1 MSAQRQGDGMNGAPA
16 IPQVDPLRFPLR
28 GSHLIEAS
36 AGTGKTWTIAALY
49 VRLVLG
55 HGGQDPRLPTEI
67 LVLTFTEAAAQE
79 LRDRIR
85 ARLAEAAVW
94 FAGEA
99 RDEAGHGA
107 DHGAGHGADHETG
120 HETGHAADPFLAS
133 LRREWP
139 RDRWAGCART
149 LDLAAQS
156 MDEAAISTIHAW
168 CARVLQEHAFDSGS
182 LFEQRLEPDLGA
194 EIRQTAWDY
203 WRAHVAPLAPD
214 DLAEVLAVWP
224 GPDALLGLSGLLTR
238 ESLPEAAD
246 ESLSAVLARHRAV
259 RRERLAALKAPWI
272 EAADALEDWLVSLGK
287 DTKIRPADLRRWM
300 QALRTWARDPE
311 LAELDLKTG
320 WDRLTPQGIQDKWQG
335 EEPAPQH
342 PASAA
347 LVRLRADLAALPGA
361 RASLLRHALAWMARR
376 LRQAL
381 SSAALLGF
389 DGLLGNLDAALE
401 GAAGARLA
409 QTLRRQF
416 PVVLIDEFQ
425 DTDPVQYRI
434 FDRVYRVADDDPD
447 TALVFIGDPKQS
459 IYGFRGADVHTYLRA
474 GRACARRVQ
483 TLGRNYRSSVAMV
496 AAVNRC
502 FALRG
507 AQAFPT
513 GLPDVGIAFHPV
525 QAQGR
530 AERWEVLGR
539 PAPAMSACWIEPAAP
554 DKPLSSTQYEQD
566 AAALCARRVAETLA
580 LGRRGA
586 AGMREDARWTPVRP
600 ADVAILVNT
609 HAEARSVRQALA
621 RAGVRSV
628 YLSERDSVY
637 ESPQT
642 AELALWLDAC
652 AHPEDERAVRAA
664 LAAPAL
670 GLDWQALDRL
680 VEDER
685 AWDAQVE
692 RFQAYRQIW
701 RQRGVLPMLRRLL
714 HDFDVPARLLADGYE
729 GERRLTDFL
738 HLAELLQQ
746 AAAHLDG
753 EQAVLRYLHRQ
764 AQSPQG
770 EDGRRLRLESD
781 EGLVRVVTVHKSKGL
796 EYPLVFLPFVCKARP
811 VKAGE
816 GPYLLPGAAGREW
829 VMEADA
835 QALLRLDGERLGEDV
850 RKLYVALTRAR
861 HAVWMALGPL
871 KAGGGSAIGHLLGAD
886 LRAAWD
892 GLARAHPGLM
902 AWDAASADDAG
913 EAPFAGAPAEA
924 PEALGEAR
932 RLAAPAVGQ
941 PWWISSY
948 SALCLADAAAPETAA
963 EDVLREGRQADPAP
977 APRAAEAAP
986 VPLASGLR
994 DFPRGSEA
1002 GTFLH
1007 GLLEWAARR
1016 GFRDLDA
1023 EARDLIAR
1031 RCAVRG
1037 WEAHID
1043 ALHDWLLR
1051 LARTP
1056 WRPALPGDP
1065 VLRLDSLQAC
1075 LPEMEFWLPAQ
1086 RVDIGR
1092 LDGLL
1097 RRATFGGAARPA
1109 LAAGR
1114 LNGMF
1119 KGFIDLVLQADG
1131 RYYLIDYKSNDL
1143 GARAADYAPEAL
1155 EAAMCA
1161 SRYDAQMLMYVLA
1174 LHRQLRARLADYDY
1188 ARHMGGALYLFLRG
1202 QEAPGQGLVAL
1213 RPERGLVEALDALF
1227 DGADGEAG
1235 DD

>member
-1 MSAQRQGDGMNGAPA
+1 MIAPNRFASESPETATPETA

-85 ARLAEAAVW
+85 SRLAEAALW
-94 FAGEA
+94 FAQDAAQEC
-99 RDEAGHGA
+99 R
-107 DHGAGHGADHETG
+107 
-120 HETGHAADPFLAS
+120 ADPFLDS
-133 LRREWP
+133 LRRDWP
-139 RDRWAGCART
+139 QDRWAGCARA

-182 LFEQRLEPDLGA
+182 LFEQRLEPDLSA
-194 EIRQTAWDY
+194 EIRQVAWDY
-203 WRAHVAPLAPD
+203 WRAHVAPLASGPLD
-214 DLAEVLAVWP
+214 EVLSVWP
-224 GPDALLGLSGLLTR
+224 GPDALLGLSGMLTR
-238 ESLPEAAD
+238 ESLPRDAD
-246 ESLSAVLARHRAV
+246 ESLAAVLERHLAQ
-259 RRERLAALKAPWI
+259 RRERLAALKAPWVH
-272 EAADALEDWLVSLGK
+272 ETDVLEDWLVSLGK

-300 QALRTWARDPE
+300 QALRAWAGDPGQD
-311 LAELDLKTG
+311 APDLKTG
-320 WDRLTPQGIQDKWQG
+320 WDRLTPEGIREKWQG
-335 EEPAPQH
+335 AVPAPEH

-347 LVRLRADLAALPGA
+347 LARLRADLDALPGV
-361 RASLLRHALAWMARR
+361 RVPLLRHALAWMAGR
-376 LRQAL
+376 LHQTL
-381 SSAALLGF
+381 SGAALLGF
-389 DGLLGNLDAALE
+389 DGLLGNLDAALD
-401 GAAGARLA
+401 GPSGARLA

-425 DTDPVQYRI
+425 DTDPVQYSI
-434 FDRVYRVADDDPD
+434 FDRIYRVAEHDPE

-474 GRACARRVQ
+474 NRACAGRVL
-483 TLGRNYRSSVAMV
+483 TLGRNYRSSEAMV
-496 AAVNRC
+496 EAVNRC

-507 AQAFPT
+507 AHAFPT
-513 GLPDVGIAFHPV
+513 GVPGEGIPFHPV

-530 AERWEVLGR
+530 PERWEVLGR
-539 PAPAMSACWIEPAAP
+539 PAPAMSACWIEPTTP
-554 DKPLSSTQYEQD
+554 GKPLSSTQYEQE
-566 AAALCARRVAETLA
+566 AAWLCARRVAETLA

-586 AGMREDARWTPVRP
+586 AGMRGSDQWAPVRP

-621 RAGVRSV
+621 RIGVRSV

-664 LAAPAL
+664 LATPAL
-670 GLDWQALDRL
+670 GLDWVALDRL

-692 RFQAYRQIW
+692 RFQGYRQIW

-764 AQSPQG
+764 RQSPQG

-811 VKAGE
+811 VEAGR
-816 GPYLLPGAAGREW
+816 GPYLLPGPSGRTW
-829 VMEADA
+829 IMEADA
-835 QALLRLDGERLGEDV
+835 AQLQQLDGERLGEDV

-871 KAGGGSAIGHLLGAD
+871 KTGSGIGHLLGAD
-886 LRAAWD
+886 LKVAWD
-892 GLARAHPGLM
+892 GLAQSHPGLM
-902 AWDAASADDAG
+902 AWDEGVEPVDESGPEPILD
-913 EAPFAGAPAEA
+913 ET

-963 EDVLREGRQADPAP
+963 EDVLREDRQADPVL
-977 APRAAEAAP
+977 APRPAGAAP
-986 VPLASGLR
+986 VPVESGLR

-1016 GFRDLDA
+1016 GFRDLD

-1051 LARTP
+1051 LARTE
-1056 WRPALPGDP
+1056 WRPDLPGTP
-1065 VLRLDSLQAC
+1065 VLRLDRLQAC

-1086 RVDIGR
+1086 QVDIER

-1097 RRATFGGAARPA
+1097 CRQTFGGAPRPA
-1109 LAAGR
+1109 LAGGR

-1131 RYYLIDYKSNDL
+1131 RYYLVDYKSNDL
-1143 GARAADYAPEAL
+1143 GPSEAGYAPEAL
-1155 EAAMCA
+1155 AEAMRA

-1174 LHRQLRARLADYDY
+1174 LHRLLRSRLADYDY
-1188 ARHMGGALYLFLRG
+1188 DRHMGGAVYLFLRG

-1213 RPERGLVEALDALF
+1213 RPEPGLIDALDALF
-1227 DGADGEAG
+1227 DGAGGECG
-1235 DD
+1235 ND

>member
-1 MSAQRQGDGMNGAPA
+1 MSAVSV
-16 IPQVDPLRFPLR
+16 IPQVDPLRFPLQ

-55 HGGQDPRLPTEI
+55 HGGQAPRLPTEI

-85 ARLAEAAVW
+85 SRLAEAAVW
-94 FAGEA
+94 FAQDA
-99 RDEAGHGA
+99 AA
-107 DHGAGHGADHETG
+107 DRPG
-120 HETGHAADPFLAS
+120 DPFLES
-133 LRREWP
+133 LRQDYPQAR
-139 RDRWAGCART
+139 RAGCART

-194 EIRQTAWDY
+194 EIRQAAWDY

-214 DLAEVLAVWP
+214 LLAETLAVWP

-238 ESLPEAAD
+238 ESLPAAAD
-246 ESLSAVLARHRAV
+246 ERLAAVLTGHLAQRQA
-259 RRERLAALKAPWI
+259 RLAALKAPW
-272 EAADALEDWLVSLGK
+272 AAQADALEDWLLSLGK
-287 DTKIRPADLRRWM
+287 DLKVRPSDLRRWT
-300 QALRTWARDPE
+300 QALRDWAQDPGVIQP
-311 LAELDLKTG
+311 DLKAG
-320 WDRLTPQGIQDKWQG
+320 WDRLTPPGIEEKWQG
-335 EEPAPQH
+335 DGPAPSH

-347 LVRLRADLAALPGA
+347 LAGLRAELDSLPAARPP
-361 RASLLRHALAWMARR
+361 LLRHALGWMAAR
-376 LRQAL
+376 LRQAM

-389 DGLLGNLDAALE
+389 DGLLVNLDAALE
-401 GAAGARLA
+401 GAAGIRFA

-434 FDRVYRVADDDPD
+434 FDRVYRVAGNDPD
-447 TALVFIGDPKQS
+447 TTLVFIGDPKQS

-474 GRACARRVQ
+474 AKACAGRVQ
-483 TLGRNYRSSVAMV
+483 TLGRNYRSSEAMV
-496 AAVNRC
+496 EAVNR
-502 FALRG
+502 FFSLEDRP
-507 AQAFPT
+507 AFPT
-513 GLPDVGIAFHPV
+513 GMPGDGIPFHPV

-530 AERWEVLGR
+530 SERWEVLGR
-539 PAPAMSACWIEPAAP
+539 QAPAMSACWIEAAAP
-554 DKPLSSTQYEQD
+554 GKPLSASQYEQE
-566 AAALCARRVAETLA
+566 AAELCARRVAQTLA
-580 LGRRGA
+580 QGLRGE
-586 AGMREDARWTPVRP
+586 AGLRDADRWVPVRP
-600 ADVAILVNT
+600 ADIAILVNT

-621 RAGVRSV
+621 RVEVRSV

-637 ESPQT
+637 ESPQA
-642 AELALWLDAC
+642 AELALWLGAC
-652 AHPEDERAVRAA
+652 ARPEDERAVRAA
-664 LAAPAL
+664 LATSAL
-670 GLDWQALDRL
+670 GLGWQALDRL
-680 VEDER
+680 VGDER
-685 AWDAQVE
+685 AWDRQVE

-701 RQRGVLPMLRRLL
+701 QQRGVLPMLRRLL
-714 HDFDVPARLLADGYE
+714 HDFEVPARLLADGYE

-764 AQSPQG
+764 IQAPQG

-811 VKAGE
+811 IEPGK
-816 GPYLLPGAAGREW
+816 GPYLLPGEAGREW

-835 QALLRLDGERLGEDV
+835 GQLKRLDGERLGEDV

-871 KAGGGSAIGHLLGAD
+871 RAGSGIGHVLGAD
-886 LRAAWD
+886 PHAAWTR
-892 GLARAHPGLM
+892 LTQWHPGLI
-902 AWDAASADDAG
+902 AWDDPTRADGAGTTPFSG
-913 EAPFAGAPAEA
+913 EAAKAAGS
-924 PEALGEAR
+924 LGDAR
-932 RLAAPAVGQ
+932 HLSAPAVGQ
-941 PWWISSY
+941 AWWISSY
-948 SALCLADAAAPETAA
+948 SALCLAEAAAPDTAA
-963 EDVLREGRQADPAP
+963 EDVLRESRQADPEPVDRVIGPPCVP
-977 APRAAEAAP
+977 AG
-986 VPLASGLR
+986 SGLA

-1016 GFRDLDA
+1016 GFRDLD

-1043 ALHDWLLR
+1043 ALHGWLLR
-1051 LARTP
+1051 FAQTAWHP
-1056 WRPALPGDP
+1056 DLPDAP
-1065 VLRLDSLQAC
+1065 VLRLDRLQAS

-1086 RVDIGR
+1086 QVDIER
-1092 LDGLL
+1092 LDALL
-1097 RRATFGGAARPA
+1097 RRGAFGGAARPA

-1143 GARAADYAPEAL
+1143 GPREADYAPGAL
-1155 EAAMCA
+1155 AAAMCA

-1174 LHRQLRARLADYDY
+1174 LHRQLRARRPDYDY

-1202 QEAPGQGLVAL
+1202 QDAPGQGLVAL
-1213 RPERGLVEALDALF
+1213 RPAQDLIEALDALF
-1227 DGADGEAG
+1227 DGAGGEAG

>member
-1 MSAQRQGDGMNGAPA
+1 MSLSDQT

-55 HGGQDPRLPTEI
+55 HGGQRPRLPTEI

-94 FAGEA
+94 FADEI
-99 RDEAGHGA
+99 RDEAGHRS
-107 DHGAGHGADHETG
+107 DREAGRE
-120 HETGHAADPFLAS
+120 ADPFLAA

-139 RDRWAGCART
+139 RDQWAGCART

-194 EIRQTAWDY
+194 EIRQAAWDY
-203 WRAHVAPLAPD
+203 WRAHVASLAPD
-214 DLAEVLAVWP
+214 ELTEVLAVWP

-246 ESLSAVLARHRAV
+246 EDLAAVLARHRAD

-272 EAADALEDWLVSLGK
+272 EAADALEAWLVSLGK
-287 DTKIRPADLRRWM
+287 DTKIRPTDLRRWTE
-300 QALRTWARDPE
+300 ALRTWARDPDQ
-311 LAELDLKTG
+311 AEPDLKTG
-320 WDRLTPQGIQDKWQG
+320 WGRLTPQGIQDKWQG
-335 EEPAPQH
+335 GGPAPSH

-347 LVRLRADLAALPGA
+347 LARLRADLDALPA
-361 RASLLRHALAWMARR
+361 VREPLLRHALAWMARR

-389 DGLLGNLDAALE
+389 DGLLMNLDAALE
-401 GAAGARLA
+401 GASGARLG

-434 FDRVYRVADDDPD
+434 FDRVYRVADDGPD

-474 GRACARRVQ
+474 NRACAGRVR
-483 TLGRNYRSSVAMV
+483 TLGRNYRSSEAMV
-496 AAVNRC
+496 EAVNRC
-502 FALRG
+502 FALGG
-507 AQAFPT
+507 ARAFPT
-513 GLPDVGIAFHPV
+513 GVPDVGIPFHPV
-525 QAQGR
+525 EARGR
-530 AERWEVLGR
+530 PERWEVLGR
-539 PAPAMSACWIEPAAP
+539 PVPAMSACWIEPAAEG
-554 DKPLSSTQYEQD
+554 KPLSSTQYEQD
-566 AAALCARRVAETLA
+566 AAALCALRVADILA
-580 LGRRGA
+580 RGRRGE
-586 AGMREDARWTPVRP
+586 AGMRDGDRWTPVRP
-600 ADVAILVNT
+600 ADIAILVNT
-609 HAEARSVRQALA
+609 HAEARAVRQALV

-642 AELALWLDAC
+642 AEIALWLDAC

-670 GLDWQALDRL
+670 GLNWRTLDRL

-685 AWDAQVE
+685 AWDAEVE

-701 RQRGVLPMLRRLL
+701 RRRGVLPMLRRLL

-753 EQAVLRYLHRQ
+753 EQAVLRYLRRQ
-764 AQSPQG
+764 SRAPQG

-796 EYPLVFLPFVCKARP
+796 EYPLVFLPFVCKSRP
-811 VKAGE
+811 VTAGQ
-816 GPYLLPGAAGREW
+816 GPYLLPGETDRAW
-829 VMEADA
+829 IMEADPG
-835 QALLRLDGERLGEDV
+835 QLLRLDGERLGEDV

-871 KAGGGSAIGHLLGAD
+871 RAGGPSAIGHLLGED
-886 LRAAWD
+886 LRAGWD

-902 AWDAASADDAG
+902 AWDAAPAADAG
-913 EAPFAGAPAEA
+913 PAPPADEA
-924 PEALGEAR
+924 PETLGEAR
-932 RLAAPAVGQ
+932 RLSSPAVGQ
-941 PWWISSY
+941 AWWISSY

-977 APRAAEAAP
+977 AYRAADAASP
-986 VPLASGLR
+986 PIGSGLR

-1016 GFRDLDA
+1016 GFRDLGD

-1051 LARTP
+1051 LARTE
-1056 WRPALPGDP
+1056 WRPDLPGGP
-1065 VLRLDSLQAC
+1065 VLRLDGLQAC
-1075 LPEMEFWLPAQ
+1075 LPEMEFWLPAH

-1097 RRATFGGAARPA
+1097 RQGTFSGGDRPA

-1131 RYYLIDYKSNDL
+1131 RYYLVDYKSNDL
-1143 GARAADYAPEAL
+1143 GPREADYAPEAL
-1155 EAAMCA
+1155 AAAMRA

-1213 RPERGLVEALDALF
+1213 RPEPELIEALDALF
-1227 DGADGEAG
+1227 DGGEGEA
-1235 DD
+1235 DDA

>member
-1 MSAQRQGDGMNGAPA
+1 MNVSSPSS
-16 IPQVDPLRFPLR
+16 IPQIDPLRFPLR

-55 HGGQDPRLPTEI
+55 HGGQRPCLPTEI

-85 ARLAEAAVW
+85 GRLAEAAVW
-94 FAGEA
+94 FAAE
-99 RDEAGHGA
+99 DEA
-107 DHGAGHGADHETG
+107 DEQEDR
-120 HETGHAADPFLAS
+120 AADPFLVD
-133 LRREWP
+133 LRQSYPQAE
-139 RDRWAGCART
+139 WAGCART

-194 EIRQTAWDY
+194 EIRQAAWDY
-203 WRAHVAPLAPD
+203 WRAHVAPLALEP
-214 DLAEVLAVWP
+214 LADVLAVWP
-224 GPDALLGLSGLLTR
+224 GPDALLSLSGLLTR

-246 ESLSAVLARHRAV
+246 ESLAAVLGRHQALRRA
-259 RRERLAALKAPWI
+259 RLAVLKAPWV
-272 EAADALEDWLVSLGK
+272 EGADALEDWLITLGK
-287 DTKIRPADLRRWM
+287 DLKVRPSDFRRWT
-300 QALRTWARDPE
+300 QALRTWAQDPDQE
-311 LAELDLKTG
+311 VLDLKTG
-320 WDRLTPQGIQDKWQG
+320 WDRLTPPGIQEKWQG
-335 EEPAPQH
+335 GGPAPEH

-347 LVRLRADLAALPGA
+347 LVRLRDELGALPAA

-376 LRQAL
+376 LQQAL

-389 DGLLGNLDAALE
+389 DGLLGNLDAALAE
-401 GAAGARLA
+401 QAGARLA

-434 FDRVYRVADDDPD
+434 FDRVYRVADNDPD

-474 GRACARRVQ
+474 NQACAGRVQ
-483 TLGRNYRSSVAMV
+483 TLGRNYRSSAAMV
-496 AAVNRC
+496 AAVNQC
-502 FALRG
+502 FELGG

-513 GLPDVGIAFHPV
+513 GVQAVNIPFHPV
-525 QAQGR
+525 DAQGR
-530 AERWEVLGR
+530 PEHWEVLGQ
-539 PAPAMSACWIEPAAP
+539 PAPALSACWIEPAVEG
-554 DKPLSSTQYEQD
+554 KPLSSTLYEQE
-566 AAALCARRVAETLA
+566 AAGLCARRVAEILMQ
-580 LGRRGA
+580 GRRGE
-586 AGMREDARWTPVRP
+586 AGLREGDRWTPVRP
-600 ADVAILVNT
+600 ADIAILVNT

-621 RAGVRSV
+621 RVKVRSV

-637 ESPQT
+637 ESPQA
-642 AELALWLDAC
+642 AEIALWLDAC

-664 LAAPAL
+664 LATPAL
-670 GLDWQALDRL
+670 GLDWQTLDRL

-685 AWDAQVE
+685 AWDARVE
-692 RFQAYRQIW
+692 RFQRYRQIW
-701 RQRGVLPMLRRLL
+701 RQRGVLPMLRLLL
-714 HDFDVPARLLADGYE
+714 HDFEVPARLLSDGYE

-764 AQSPQG
+764 SQGPQG

-811 VKAGE
+811 VEAGR
-816 GPYLLPGAAGREW
+816 GPYLLPGETDRAW
-829 VMEADA
+829 IMEAEGD
-835 QALLRLDGERLGEDV
+835 QLQRLDGERLGEDV

-871 KAGGGSAIGHLLGAD
+871 KAGAGSGIGHLLGAD
-886 LRAAWD
+886 VQAGWKALTD
-892 GLARAHPGLM
+892 AHPDLM
-902 AWDAASADDAG
+902 AWDEEAQDRADFTPLAD
-913 EAPFAGAPAEA
+913 EMPD
-924 PEALGEAR
+924 ALGDAR
-932 RLAAPAVGQ
+932 CLATPAVAQ

-977 APRAAEAAP
+977 LRRMAQASPI
-986 VPLASGLR
+986 LADSGLR

-1016 GFRDLDA
+1016 GFRDLED
-1023 EARDLIAR
+1023 ARDLIAR

-1051 LARTP
+1051 LVCTP
-1056 WRPALPGDP
+1056 WRPDLPGDP
-1065 VLRLDSLQAC
+1065 VLRLDSLQAS

-1086 RVDIGR
+1086 RVDIGQ

-1097 RRATFGGAARPA
+1097 RRGTFGGVARPA

-1131 RYYLIDYKSNDL
+1131 RYYLMDYKSNDL
-1143 GARAADYAPEAL
+1143 GPREADYAPEAL
-1155 EAAMCA
+1155 AAAMRA

-1202 QEAPGQGLVAL
+1202 QAAPGQGLVAL
-1213 RPERGLVEALDALF
+1213 RPEPALIQALDALF
-1227 DGADGEAG
+1227 DGEAGEASH
-1235 DD
+1235 D

>member
-1 MSAQRQGDGMNGAPA
+1 MSAVPA

-55 HGGQDPRLPTEI
+55 HGGQRPCLPTEI
-67 LVLTFTEAAAQE
+67 LVLTFTEAAARE

-85 ARLAEAAVW
+85 GRLAEAAVW
-94 FAGEA
+94 FACEDAPDGAEA
-99 RDEAGHGA
+99 R
-107 DHGAGHGADHETG
+107 
-120 HETGHAADPFLAS
+120 AADPFLDA
-133 LRREWP
+133 LRRDWP
-139 RDRWAGCART
+139 RAQWAGCART

-182 LFEQRLEPDLGA
+182 LFEQRLEPDLSA
-194 EIRQTAWDY
+194 EIREAAWDY
-203 WRAHVAPLAPD
+203 WRAHVAPLAPEP
-214 DLAEVLAVWP
+214 LAEVLAVWA

-238 ESLPEAAD
+238 ESLPEAVD
-246 ESLSAVLARHRAV
+246 EDLAAVLARHHADRQA
-259 RRERLAALKAPWI
+259 RLAVLKAPWI

-287 DTKIRPADLRRWM
+287 PLKIRPADFRRWT
-300 QALRTWARDPE
+300 QALRTWAGDPD
-311 LAELDLKTG
+311 LAEPDLKTG
-320 WDRLTPQGIQDKWQG
+320 WDRLAPPGIQDKWQG
-335 EEPAPQH
+335 DGPAPAH

-347 LVRLRADLAALPGA
+347 LARLRDDLGGLPAA
-361 RASLLRHALAWMARR
+361 RAALLRHALAWMSGR

-389 DGLLGNLDAALE
+389 DGLLGNLDAALA
-401 GAAGARLA
+401 GDAGARLA

-434 FDRVYRVADDDPD
+434 FDRVYRVADDDQD

-474 GRACARRVQ
+474 NRACAGRVR
-483 TLGRNYRSSVAMV
+483 TLGRNYRSSEAMV
-496 AAVNRC
+496 AAVNQC
-502 FALRG
+502 FALGGTR
-507 AQAFPT
+507 AFPT
-513 GLPDVGIAFHPV
+513 GVPDVGIPFHPV
-525 QAQGR
+525 EARGR
-530 AERWEVLGR
+530 PEHWEIHGR
-539 PAPAMSACWIEPAAP
+539 PAPAMSACWIEPAVEG
-554 DKPLSSTQYEQD
+554 KPLSSVQYEQE
-566 AAALCARRVAETLA
+566 AAALCARRVADILA
-580 LGRRGA
+580 RGLRGE
-586 AGMREDARWTPVRP
+586 AGLRDGDRWMAVRP
-600 ADVAILVNT
+600 ADLAILVNT
-609 HAEARSVRQALA
+609 HAEARRVRQALA
-621 RAGVRSV
+621 RVGVRSV
-628 YLSERDSVY
+628 YLSEQDSVY

-664 LAAPAL
+664 LASPAL

-685 AWDAQVE
+685 AWDFQVE

-714 HDFDVPARLLADGYE
+714 HDFDVPARLLAGDREHDE

-753 EQAVLRYLHRQ
+753 EQAVLRYLHQQIQ
-764 AQSPQG
+764 APKG

-811 VKAGE
+811 VAAGQ
-816 GPYLLPGAAGREW
+816 GPYLLPGETDRAW

-835 QALLRLDGERLGEDV
+835 GQLSRLDGERLGEDV

-871 KAGGGSAIGHLLGAD
+871 KAGEGSGIGHLLGAD
-886 LRAAWD
+886 LRASWD
-892 GLARAHPGLM
+892 GLTRSHPGLM
-902 AWDAASADDAG
+902 AWDDAAPADDAG
-913 EAPFAGAPAEA
+913 PAPLAGQPSDAPGT
-924 PEALGEAR
+924 LGDAR
-932 RLAAPAVGQ
+932 RLSAPAVGQ

-963 EDVLREGRQADPAP
+963 EDVLREGRQAEPMPAH
-977 APRAAEAAP
+977 RTVAASP
-986 VPLASGLR
+986 PIASALR

-1007 GLLEWAARR
+1007 GLLEWAAQR
-1016 GFRDLDA
+1016 GFRDLDG

-1051 LARTP
+1051 LTRTSF
-1056 WRPALPGDP
+1056 RPALPGDP
-1065 VLRLDSLQAC
+1065 ALRLDGLGAS
-1075 LPEMEFWLPAQ
+1075 LPEMEFWLPAH
-1086 RVDIGR
+1086 RVDIAR

-1097 RRATFGGAARPA
+1097 RRGAFGGIARPA

-1119 KGFIDLVLQADG
+1119 KGFIDLVAQADG

-1143 GARAADYAPEAL
+1143 GSREADYAPEAL
-1155 EAAMCA
+1155 AAAMCA
-1161 SRYDAQMLMYVLA
+1161 ARYDAQMLMYVLA

-1213 RPERGLVEALDALF
+1213 RPEQALIEALDALF
-1227 DGADGEAG
+1227 DGEDGET
-1235 DD
+1235 DDD

>member
-1 MSAQRQGDGMNGAPA
+1 MNAPGHS

-85 ARLAEAAVW
+85 GRLAEAAVW
-94 FAGEA
+94 FAQDAAE
-99 RDEAGHGA
+99 D
-107 DHGAGHGADHETG
+107 DK
-120 HETGHAADPFLAS
+120 ADPFLES
-133 LRREWP
+133 LRRDWP
-139 RDRWAGCART
+139 RERWAGCART

-194 EIRQTAWDY
+194 EIRQAAWDY
-203 WRAHVAPLAPD
+203 WRAHVAPLAPEP
-214 DLAEVLAVWP
+214 LAEALSVWS

-238 ESLPEAAD
+238 ESLPEVAD
-246 ESLSAVLARHRAV
+246 ESLEAVLARHLAL
-259 RRERLAALKAPWI
+259 RRERLAVLKASWD
-272 EAADALEDWLVSLGK
+272 EEADALEGWLASLGK
-287 DTKIRPADLRRWM
+287 DTKIRPVDLRRWM
-300 QALRTWARDPE
+300 QALRTWARDPDQDTP
-311 LAELDLKTG
+311 DLKTG
-320 WDRLTPQGIQDKWQG
+320 WDRLTPGGIRDTWRG
-335 EEPAPQH
+335 EGPAPEH
-342 PASAA
+342 PASVA
-347 LVRLRADLAALPGA
+347 LARLRADLDALPGV
-361 RASLLRHALAWMARR
+361 RAPLLRHALAWMARR

-389 DGLLGNLDAALE
+389 DSLLGNLDAALK
-401 GAAGARLA
+401 GASGARLT

-434 FDRVYRVADDDPD
+434 FDRIYRVADDDRD

-474 GRACARRVQ
+474 NRACAGRVR
-483 TLGRNYRSSVAMV
+483 TLGRNYRSSEAMV

-502 FALRG
+502 FARPDG
-507 AQAFPT
+507 RAFPT
-513 GLPDVGIAFHPV
+513 GLPGEGIDFHPV
-525 QAQGR
+525 QARGR
-530 AERWEVLGR
+530 PERWEVLER
-539 PAPAMSACWIEPAAP
+539 PAPAMSACWIEPATP
-554 DKPLSSTQYEQD
+554 GKPLSSARYEQE
-566 AAALCARRVAETLA
+566 AAWLCARRVAETLT

-586 AGMREDARWTPVRP
+586 AGMRDGDRWTPVRP

-609 HAEARSVRQALA
+609 HAEARGVRQALA

-637 ESPQT
+637 DSPQT

-670 GLDWQALDRL
+670 GMDWQALDRL

-692 RFQAYRQIW
+692 RFQGYRQIW
-701 RQRGVLPMLRRLL
+701 RQRGVLPMLRRML

-764 AQSPQG
+764 GLAPQG

-811 VKAGE
+811 VEAGR
-816 GPYLLPGAAGREW
+816 GPYLLPGETGRTW
-829 VMEADA
+829 VMEADDA
-835 QALLRLDGERLGEDV
+835 QLRQLDGERLGEDV

-871 KAGGGSAIGHLLGAD
+871 KAGSGIGHLLGED
-886 LRAAWD
+886 LRTAWD
-892 GLARAHPGLM
+892 GLARSHPGLM
-902 AWDAASADDAG
+902 AWDAAPADEAG
-913 EAPFAGAPAEA
+913 LTPATEEV

-963 EDVLREGRQADPAP
+963 EDVLREGRQADSALALREADAAP
-977 APRAAEAAP
+977 APID
-986 VPLASGLR
+986 SGLR

-1016 GFRDLDA
+1016 GFRDLD

-1043 ALHDWLLR
+1043 ALHGWLLR
-1051 LARTP
+1051 LARTE
-1056 WRPALPGDP
+1056 WLPALPGDP
-1065 VLRLDSLQAC
+1065 VLRLDRLQAC

-1086 RVDIGR
+1086 QVDIER
-1092 LDGLL
+1092 LDRLL
-1097 RRATFGGAARPA
+1097 RRGTFGGAARPA

-1143 GARAADYAPEAL
+1143 GAREADYAPEAL
-1155 EAAMCA
+1155 AAAMRA

-1174 LHRQLRARLADYDY
+1174 LHRQLRARLAGYDY
-1188 ARHMGGALYLFLRG
+1188 GRHMGGALYLFLRG

-1213 RPERGLVEALDALF
+1213 RPEPELIGALDALF
-1227 DGADGEAG
+1227 DGEGGEA
-1235 DD
+1235 DDE

>member
-1 MSAQRQGDGMNGAPA
+1 MIPVPM

-55 HGGQDPRLPTEI
+55 HGGQRPCLPTEI

-85 ARLAEAAVW
+85 GRLAEAAVW
-94 FAGEA
+94 FAQ
-99 RDEAGHGA
+99 DA
-107 DHGAGHGADHETG
+107 DDGPGP
-120 HETGHAADPFLAS
+120 DPFLAS
-133 LRREWP
+133 LRRDWP
-139 RDRWAGCART
+139 REQWAACART

-194 EIRQTAWDY
+194 EIRQAAWDY
-203 WRAHVAPLAPD
+203 WRAHVAPLEPD
-214 DLAEVLAVWP
+214 LLDGVLAIWP
-224 GPDALLGLSGLLTR
+224 GPDALLGLSALLTR
-238 ESLPEAAD
+238 ESLPEAVD
-246 ESLSAVLARHRAV
+246 ESLAAVLTRHRTL
-259 RRERLAALKAPWI
+259 RRERLAVLKASWV
-272 EAADALEDWLVSLGK
+272 EGADALEDWLVPLGK
-287 DTKIRPADLRRWM
+287 DTKIRPADLRRWT
-300 QALRTWARDPE
+300 QALRDWARDPDRE
-311 LAELDLKTG
+311 VPDLKTG
-320 WDRLTPQGIQDKWQG
+320 WDRLTPQGIREKWQG
-335 EEPAPQH
+335 VGPAPSH
-342 PASAA
+342 PASDA
-347 LVRLRADLAALPGA
+347 LAGLRADLDALPA
-361 RASLLRHALAWMARR
+361 VRAVLLRHALAWMARR

-389 DGLLGNLDAALE
+389 DGLLANLDTALE
-401 GAAGARLA
+401 GASGARLA

-474 GRACARRVQ
+474 NRACAGRVR
-483 TLGRNYRSSVAMV
+483 TLGRNYRSSEAMV
-496 AAVNRC
+496 EAVNRC
-502 FALRG
+502 FTQGG
-507 AQAFPT
+507 ARAFPT
-513 GLPDVGIAFHPV
+513 GVPEVGIPFHPV
-525 QAQGR
+525 EARGR
-530 AERWEVLGR
+530 AERWEVLGS
-539 PAPAMSACWIEPAAP
+539 PAPAMSACWIEPATEG
-554 DKPLSSTQYEQD
+554 KPLSSAQYEQE
-566 AAALCARRVAETLA
+566 AAERCALRVASILA
-580 LGRRGA
+580 RGRRGE
-586 AGMREDARWTPVRP
+586 AGMRDADRWTPVRP
-600 ADVAILVNT
+600 VDIAILVNT
-609 HAEARSVRQALA
+609 HAEARAVRQALA

-642 AELALWLDAC
+642 AEIALWLDAC

-670 GLDWQALDRL
+670 GLDWRALDRL

-685 AWDAQVE
+685 AWDAEVE
-692 RFQAYRQIW
+692 RFQAYHQLW
-701 RQRGVLPMLRRLL
+701 RRRGVLPMLRRLL

-753 EQAVLRYLHRQ
+753 EQAVLRYLRRQ
-764 AQSPQG
+764 SQAPQG

-796 EYPLVFLPFVCKARP
+796 EYPLVFLPFVCRARP
-811 VKAGE
+811 VEAGR
-816 GPYLLPGAAGREW
+816 GPYLLPGETEREW
-829 VMEADA
+829 IMEADA
-835 QALLRLDGERLGEDV
+835 GQLLRLDGERLGEDV

-871 KAGGGSAIGHLLGAD
+871 KAGGGSGIGHLLGED
-886 LRAAWD
+886 LRAGWD
-892 GLARAHPGLM
+892 GLAMAHPGLM
-902 AWDAASADDAG
+902 AWDAAPADDADP
-913 EAPFAGAPAEA
+913 APPADVTS
-924 PEALGEAR
+924 EALGTAR
-932 RLAAPAVGQ
+932 RLSAPVVGQ
-941 PWWISSY
+941 HWWISSY

-963 EDVLREGRQADPAP
+963 EDVLREGRQT
-977 APRAAEAAP
+977 EP
-986 VPLASGLR
+986 VPTRGAADTASPLIGSSLR

-1016 GFRDLDA
+1016 DFRDLD

-1051 LARTP
+1051 LARTE
-1056 WRPALPGDP
+1056 WRPDLPGGP
-1065 VLRLDSLQAC
+1065 VLRLDGLQAC
-1075 LPEMEFWLPAQ
+1075 LPEMEFWLPAH

-1097 RRATFGGAARPA
+1097 RRGTFGGGARPA

-1131 RYYLIDYKSNDL
+1131 RYYLVDYKSNDL
-1143 GARAADYAPEAL
+1143 GPREADYAPGAL
-1155 EAAMCA
+1155 AAAMLA
-1161 SRYDAQMLMYVLA
+1161 SRYDAQMLMYALA

-1213 RPERGLVEALDALF
+1213 RPAQDLIETLDALF
-1227 DGADGEAG
+1227 DGAPEEA
-1235 DD
+1235 DDD

>member
-1 MSAQRQGDGMNGAPA
+1 MSGTPP

-85 ARLAEAAVW
+85 GRLAEAAVW
-94 FAGEA
+94 FAGDA
-99 RDEAGHGA
+99 RDEA
-107 DHGAGHGADHETG
+107 DHE
-120 HETGHAADPFLAS
+120 ADPFLES

-139 RDRWAGCART
+139 RERWAGCART

-194 EIRQTAWDY
+194 EIRQAAWDY

-214 DLAEVLAVWP
+214 ELAETLAVWP

-246 ESLSAVLARHRAV
+246 ETLADVLARHRAD
-259 RRERLAALKAPWI
+259 RRARLAALKAPWI

-287 DTKIRPADLRRWM
+287 PLKVRSADFRRWT
-300 QALRTWARDPE
+300 QALRTWARDPDQD
-311 LAELDLKTG
+311 ALDLKTG
-320 WDRLTPQGIQDKWQG
+320 WDRLTPQGIRDKWQG
-335 EEPAPQH
+335 EGPAPEH

-347 LVRLRADLAALPGA
+347 LGRLRADLDALPAA
-361 RASLLRHALAWMARR
+361 RALLLRHALAWMARR

-389 DGLLGNLDAALE
+389 DGLLGHLDAAL
-401 GAAGARLA
+401 AGASGVRLA

-474 GRACARRVQ
+474 GRACAGRVR
-483 TLGRNYRSSVAMV
+483 TLGRNYRSSEAMV
-496 AAVNRC
+496 AAVNQC
-502 FALRG
+502 FARPG
-507 AQAFPT
+507 VQAFPT
-513 GLPDVGIAFHPV
+513 GLPGVGIDFHPV
-525 QAQGR
+525 RAEGR
-530 AERWEVLGR
+530 PERWEVLGR

-554 DKPLSSTQYEQD
+554 GKPLSSTQYEQE
-566 AAALCARRVAETLA
+566 AAGLCARRVAETLA

-586 AGMREDARWTPVRP
+586 AGMRDGERWTPARP
-600 ADVAILVNT
+600 ADIAILVNT

-764 AQSPQG
+764 AQAPQG

-811 VKAGE
+811 VEAGR
-816 GPYLLPGAAGREW
+816 GPYLLPGETDRTW

-835 QALLRLDGERLGEDV
+835 GQLLQLDGERLGEDV

-871 KAGGGSAIGHLLGAD
+871 KAGGSGIGHLLGED

-892 GLARAHPGLM
+892 GLARSHPGLM
-902 AWDAASADDAG
+902 AWDESVDDTASAPAAD
-913 EAPFAGAPAEA
+913 EAS
-924 PEALGEAR
+924 EALGDAR

-977 APRAAEAAP
+977 ASRAAGAPSAP
-986 VPLASGLR
+986 VASGLR

-1043 ALHDWLLR
+1043 ALHGWLLR
-1051 LARTP
+1051 LASTQ
-1056 WRPALPGDP
+1056 WRPALPGGP
-1065 VLRLDSLQAC
+1065 VLRLDDLQAC
-1075 LPEMEFWLPAQ
+1075 LPEMEFWLPAH

-1097 RRATFGGAARPA
+1097 RRGTFGGAARPA

-1119 KGFIDLVLQADG
+1119 KGFIDLVLQAGG
-1131 RYYLIDYKSNDL
+1131 RYYLVDYKSNDL
-1143 GARAADYAPEAL
+1143 GPREADYAPEAL
-1155 EAAMCA
+1155 AAAMRA

-1213 RPERGLVEALDALF
+1213 RPEPELIEALDALF
-1227 DGADGEAG
+1227 DGGEGEA
-1235 DD
+1235 DDA